1 MVDIKSLPAMVMA
14 HSLCYSSMAP
24 SGRRLFQSPVLDVY
38 GRNASHTAAHIQNIK
53 QQSDYFISE
62 HCDPTLQQ
70 NGHSFSQT
78 DGINENMDITVE
90 TPVFNPLNGMRT
102 TSNYE
107 LKHVPMRNEFCSRR
121 KHKREQEEDEAPAQK
136 KRLTEKMLHSLV
148 TSEDISCTSWPC
160 IPYPQGNGVRD
171 VASTSWQADSP
182 SQEFRVVENK
192 ETCLDVTTD
201 PNQIGLE
208 RLKEIKSRLV
218 GRDEEDPEVDEVEI
232 SDMPVLVLSDSLRE
246 ELRHGLEEV
255 LPHTIMESLNRPCM
269 ELVLWRPPCEP
280 LSDKLAA
287 LTEQRKSKHREPQ
300 CDPDLYSKSTKLE
313 SSLMCGDMNQASAPE
328 EDMEL

>member
-1 MVDIKSLPAMVMA
+1 M
-14 HSLCYSSMAP
+14 
-24 SGRRLFQSPVLDVY
+24 RR
-38 GRNASHTAAHIQNIK
+38 
-53 QQSDYFISE
+53 
-62 HCDPTLQQ
+62 
-70 NGHSFSQT
+70 
-78 DGINENMDITVE
+78 
-90 TPVFNPLNGMRT
+90 
-102 TSNYE
+102 
-107 LKHVPMRNEFCSRR
+107 RNEFCSRR

-136 KRLTEKMLHSLV
+136 KRLTEKMLDCLV
-148 TSEDISCTSWPC
+148 TSGNISCSSWPC
-160 IPYPQGNGVRD
+160 IPYPQGNGVPD
-171 VASTSWQADSP
+171 VASTSWQDEST

-192 ETCLDVTTD
+192 ESCMEVKTD

-208 RLKEIKSRLV
+208 RLKEIENRLV
-218 GRDEEDPEVDEVEI
+218 SRDDPEVDAVEI

-287 LTEQRKSKHREPQ
+287 LTEQRKSKHRELQ
-300 CDPDLYSKSTKLE
+300 CDPDLYKSTKLD
-313 SSLMCGDMNQASAPE
+313 SSLMCGDMNQTSTPE

>member
-1 MVDIKSLPAMVMA
+1 MVMA
-14 HSLCYSSMAP
+14 HSLCYSSLAP
-24 SGRRLFQSPVLDVY
+24 SGRQLFQSPGLDIY
-38 GRNASHTAAHIQNIK
+38 GRNASHMAAHIQNPK
-53 QQSDYFISE
+53 QQSDCFIPE
-62 HCDPTLQQ
+62 YCDPTLQL
-70 NGHSFSQT
+70 NGSGFRQA
-78 DGINENMDITVE
+78 DGINENMDIAVE
-90 TPVFNPLNGMRT
+90 TPVCNPSNGMRT
-102 TSNYE
+102 TANYE
-107 LKHVPMRNEFCSRR
+107 LKHMPMRNEFCSRR

-136 KRLTEKMLHSLV
+136 KRLTEKMLDCLV
-148 TSEDISCTSWPC
+148 TSGNISCSSWPC
-160 IPYPQGNGVRD
+160 IPYPQGNGVPD
-171 VASTSWQADSP
+171 VASTSWQDEST

-192 ETCLDVTTD
+192 ESCMEVKTD

-208 RLKEIKSRLV
+208 RLKEIENRLV
-218 GRDEEDPEVDEVEI
+218 SRDDPEVDAVEI

-287 LTEQRKSKHREPQ
+287 LTEQRKSKHRELQ
-300 CDPDLYSKSTKLE
+300 CDPDLYKSTKLD
-313 SSLMCGDMNQASAPE
+313 SSLMCGDMNQTSTPE